1 MHNLCYSEY
10 DFFFSL
16 LTGNEKG
23 PESGNNASYVTFKAN
38 VVTSMSGLY
47 GSDPQWKLNVDP
59 VPCR

>member
-10 DFFFSL
+10 DIFFSL

-47 GSDPQWKLNVDP
+47 GSDPQ
-59 VPCR
+59 